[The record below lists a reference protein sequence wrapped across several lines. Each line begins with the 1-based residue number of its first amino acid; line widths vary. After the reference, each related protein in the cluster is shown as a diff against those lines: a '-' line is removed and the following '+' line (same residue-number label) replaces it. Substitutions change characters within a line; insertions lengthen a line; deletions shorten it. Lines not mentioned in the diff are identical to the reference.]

1 MCYVD
6 NKHSMFLSIKSEIK
20 QLREICREK
29 GIVDVV
35 LFGYNKKETII
46 KINLA
51 IVFKDNN
58 NYAKNILLKIREI
71 FNKKQVKAKIISLLA
86 DDLFKNP
93 LYLKLIQNGF
103 SIKKNKLISETFKVE
118 TLILLTYDLKTLDH
132 SKKTLF
138 GYALKGRKGQKGF
151 LGSLN
156 GSAVGRNNVLI
167 PINNLGELKE
177 FLNTWQVK
185 YSIQKFMRVHEGE

>member
-1 MCYVD
+1 
-6 NKHSMFLSIKSEIK
+6 MFSEIKKEIK

-29 GIVDVV
+29 NVVDVV
-35 LFGYNKKETII
+35 LLSHNKKSKTTEIS
-46 KINLA
+46 LA
-51 IVFKDNN
+51 IVFKD
-58 NYAKNILLKIREI
+58 KKIDYSNKI
-71 FNKKQVKAKIISLLA
+71 FIKTKKFFNKKQVRVNINSLLA
-86 DDLFKNP
+86 CELFKDP

-103 SIKKNKLISETFKVE
+103 SVKENKFINKTLNVE
-118 TLILLTYDLKTLDH
+118 TLILVTYDLKILNH

-167 PINNLGELKE
+167 PINKLNEIKE
-177 FLNTWQVK
+177 FLKTWQVK
-185 YSIQKFMRVHEGE
+185 YSIQKFMRINEE